1 MDVLCLQ
8 SGSSGNCVFVDTGSE
23 CLLFDAGISFRKVQT
38 RLKDAGR
45 DASEIDAIVI
55 SHDHRDHIG
64 CLGVLN
70 RKLKVPIHISRRTL
84 RSTERRVPLGPVQN
98 IQHFAPGETFTVG
111 ETAIETMPTPHDGV
125 DGAAFTLDNGCSRFG
140 LWTDLGCVFDDM
152 LASVNTLD
160 ALLIES
166 NYDESMLA
174 ASAYPD
180 FLRDRISGAGGHIS
194 NREAAEVISH
204 ASDQLQWAC
213 LAHLSDENNCPDVV
227 MQTHRECLGD
237 RLHLVCADRH
247 LATQPLKISPSKNR
261 KLTQQMFF

>member
-38 RLKDAGR
+38 RLNEAGR

-70 RKLKVPIHISRRTL
+70 RRLNVPIHISRKTL
-84 RSTERRVPLGPVQN
+84 RATERRVSLGPAQN

-111 ETAIETMPTPHDGV
+111 VTAIESMPTPHDGV

-140 LWTDLGCVFDDM
+140 LWTDLGCVFDDL

-160 ALLIES
+160 AILIES

-174 ASAYPD
+174 NSGYPE
-180 FLRDRISGAGGHIS
+180 FLRDRISGSGGHIS
-194 NREAAEVISH
+194 NRESAEVISH
-204 ASDQLQWAC
+204 AGEHLQWAC
-213 LAHLSDENNCPDVV
+213 LAHLSDENNDPGLAL
-227 MQTHRECLGD
+227 QTHRECLGD
-237 RLHLVCADRH
+237 RLQLICADRH
-247 LATQPLKISPSKNR
+247 LATQPLRVCPSKNQ